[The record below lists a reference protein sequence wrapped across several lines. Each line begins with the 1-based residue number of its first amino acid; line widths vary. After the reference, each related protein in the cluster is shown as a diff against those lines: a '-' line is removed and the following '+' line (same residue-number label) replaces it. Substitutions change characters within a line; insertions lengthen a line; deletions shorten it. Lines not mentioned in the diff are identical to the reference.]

1 MNKLLSIIEQNVRSQ
16 LRRINTAVTK
26 ERQTPSEYCLQLVRY
41 FRFILNCVAYNKTK
55 IVQLQLSYI

>member
-1 MNKLLSIIEQNVRSQ
+1 MNKLSIIEQSVRLQ

-41 FRFILNCVAYNKTK
+41 FLLLNCVVHNKYKNCTH
-55 IVQLQLSYI
+55 IICHI